1 MRSRDLAIVLPVS
14 QALHCYE
21 NCYRFH
27 FLKSSKLSAI
37 SVRVQRKPTDWC
49 SFPGRSQQQNNR
61 YTSLVILHKP
71 FLFSLVDLEADFLT
85 EILIFTWDSTVYSVL
100 QQVDVFTGIAKHLFW
115 TANPELQ
122 LPEMQP
128 NATERMVSLAEVFV
142 NKALLS
148 NRTPGTLQV
157 SLMMKNKGA
166 TVFIVHFLL
175 ESL

>member
-61 YTSLVILHKP
+61 YTSLVILHKTL
-71 FLFSLVDLEADFLT
+71 LFSLVDLEADFLT

-122 LPEMQP
+122 LPEMLELREEFEGDE
-128 NATERMVSLAEVFV
+128 TCYWFVS
-142 NKALLS
+142 
-148 NRTPGTLQV
+148 P
-157 SLMMKNKGA
+157 GA
-166 TVFIVHFLL
+166 TAHHIAITFTATKCNRKMA
-175 ESL
+175 